1 MMILGGV
8 FAATSTGLSLS
19 LSLAGL
25 GVGLVLAAGFL
36 GCLGVVAG
44 GLGWSSSA
52 VVGWPVVVGGVTA
65 GGVTVGA
72 CAWGGTVCFFFF
84 SFMPESRRGS
94 PQLKSIT
101 GLGSNFIRFLSG
113 HLMRSPERLR

>member
-25 GVGLVLAAGFL
+25 GGGVVLAAGFL

-72 CAWGGTVCFFFF
+72 CAWGGTVGCFFL
-84 SFMPESRRGS
+84 SLQPESRRAA
-94 PQLKSIT
+94 QHRKRTT
-101 GLGSNFIRFLSG
+101 GLS
-113 HLMRSPERLR
+113 